1 MPCEVEATVG
11 SCDFLVIGGGIA
23 GSSAA
28 AELAAFGRVTVLE
41 REAQPGYHATGRSA
55 AMFTE
60 TYGPP
65 AVRRLTAAS
74 RPLFAEPPP
83 GFAAEAILWPR
94 GILLVGRSDQLS
106 GLQAAL
112 DNNPEVAGLA
122 PLTAREA
129 VQQVPVLRQ
138 DYVAGAVLEPEAMD
152 IDVHALHQSFLRM
165 LRARDGG
172 LLTNAEVHQATWTG
186 GHWRVETKAGTLEA
200 GVLID
205 AAGAW
210 ADDVAALA
218 GVQPLGLTP
227 YRRTAILFDG
237 PPDLSIDRWPLA
249 CDVDEQ
255 FYFKPEG
262 GRVLASPAD
271 ETASP
276 PCDAQAEEL
285 DVAVAVDRLHRA
297 TTMAITRIGHKRA
310 GLRTFSADKVP
321 AVGWDTGQ
329 EAFFWLAGQGG
340 FGIQTSPAL
349 ARATASLVRDRG
361 MPSDL
366 VDRGIAEADLSP
378 QRLQSEG

>member
-11 SCDFLVIGGGIA
+11 SCDFLVIGCGIA

-28 AELAAFGRVTVLE
+28 AELAAFGRVAVLE
-41 REAQPGYHATGRSA
+41 RESQPGYHASGRSA

-74 RPLFAEPPP
+74 RALFEAPPA
-83 GFAAEAILWPR
+83 GFAANAILGPR
-94 GILLVGRSDQLS
+94 GILLIGRSDQLS
-106 GLQAAL
+106 GLQRAL
-112 DNNPEVAGLA
+112 DDNPSVAGLT

-152 IDVHALHQSFLRM
+152 IDVHALHQGFLRM
-165 LRARDGG
+165 LRARDGE
-172 LLTNAEVHQATWTG
+172 LLTNAEVRQATWTG
-186 GHWRVETKAGTLEA
+186 GHWKVETKAGTVEA

-210 ADDVAALA
+210 ADDVAARA
-218 GVQPLGLTP
+218 GVQSLGLTP

-237 PPDLSIDRWPLA
+237 PPDLNIDRWPLV

-276 PCDAQAEEL
+276 PCDAQPEEL
-285 DVAVAVDRLHRA
+285 DVAVAVDRLHSA
-297 TTMAITRIGHKRA
+297 TTMAITRISHKRA
-310 GLRTFSADKVP
+310 GLRTFSADKAP

-361 MPSDL
+361 LPSDL
-366 VDRGIAEADLSP
+366 VDRGVAEADLSP
-378 QRLQSEG
+378 RRLQSEG